1 MGKINREI
9 EQVTANG
16 RVAKLDHIAIEEP
29 LEILLKYPGKRAT
42 EKLNLSITMRTPGHD
57 DELVV
62 GFLYAEG
69 IISDYSDITDIK
81 SRGPMMNTIEV
92 SLRSGKGVDAL
103 KLARLTLTNSSC
115 GVCGK
120 SSIDFIGERG
130 VYIHRQGLPAFRTNI
145 FYEVLE
151 QIQATQTTFKETGG
165 VHAAA
170 IFTPDG
176 EVIVSREDVG
186 RHNAMDKVV
195 GFCLKSNL
203 LPLKNHGVLFSG
215 RTSFELMQKAHMAG
229 IPLTVSVG
237 APSSLAVELAEETG
251 MSLLGFLRRDKLN
264 IYSDDQRLKPSL
276 S

>member
-1 MGKINREI
+1 MAKINREI
-9 EQVTANG
+9 EQVTADG
-16 RVAKLDHIAIEEP
+16 KVTKLDHIAIEEP
-29 LEILLKYPGKRAT
+29 LEISLKYPGNAAT

-57 DELVV
+57 EELVI

-69 IISDYSDITDIK
+69 IISRHSDISDIR

-92 SLRSGKGVDAL
+92 TLNSGQGVDAL

-130 VYIHRQGLPAFRTNI
+130 VYIHRQGLPTFRTDI
-145 FYEVLE
+145 FYHVLE
-151 QIQATQTTFKETGG
+151 QIQVKQTTFKETGG

-170 IFTPDG
+170 VFTPKG
-176 EVIVSREDVG
+176 EVIISREDVG
-186 RHNAMDKVV
+186 RHNAMDKVI
-195 GFCLKSNL
+195 GFCLRKDM
-203 LPLKNHGVLFSG
+203 LPLKDHGILFSG

-251 MSLLGFLRRDKLN
+251 MSLLGFLRPDKFN
-264 IYSDDQRLKPSL
+264 VYADDKRLVLPTQ
-276 S
+276 

>member
-1 MGKINREI
+1 MGKMNREI
-9 EQVTANG
+9 EQVTSNG
-16 RVAKLDHIAIEEP
+16 RLVKLDHIAIEEP
-29 LEILLKYPGKRAT
+29 LEILIKYPTGRT
-42 EKLNLSITMRTPGHD
+42 WEKLNLSITMRTPGHD
-57 DELVV
+57 EELVI

-69 IISDYSDITDIK
+69 IISNASDITDIR

-92 SLRSGKGVDAL
+92 SLKSGKGVDAL

-130 VYIHRQGLPAFRTNI
+130 VYIHRQGLPSFPTDI
-145 FYEVLE
+145 FYKVLE
-151 QIQATQTTFKETGG
+151 QIQAAQTTFKETGG

-170 IFTPDG
+170 IFTPQGD
-176 EVIVSREDVG
+176 VIVSREDVG
-186 RHNAMDKVV
+186 RHNAMDKVI
-195 GFCLKSNL
+195 GFCLKSDL
-203 LPLKNHGVLFSG
+203 LPLKDHGVLFSG
-215 RTSFELMQKAHMAG
+215 RTSFELLQKAHMAG

-264 IYSDDQRLKPSL
+264 IYTDDQRLKPATT
-276 S
+276 